1 MDENLSIFLRIVRL
15 IEHFESKNRKKY
27 YNEIFK
33 ILLDVID
40 FEYGAIFL
48 LNHETSKI
56 NLVAEYGQVVDLI
69 QLVNFE
75 MGKGFSAWVA
85 KEKRTVI
92 LNNLHK
98 SSPDSKLVVRSFMS
112 LPMLIEKQLV
122 GVINFGHSKS
132 NAFSEDVEPFL
143 QVVTSLITGLI
154 ERNNAVEKLVTRN
167 KEISIINKEL
177 EETRDK
183 LVEAEQKAAVSAMA
197 VSLNHEINNPLMIIS
212 GNLQMLS
219 YKCQDESLKKKFSVI
234 DEQLDRISGIIRKL
248 RDIEEINIDDYI
260 SESDEKMLKV

>member
-1 MDENLSIFLRIVRL
+1 MEDNLNIFLRVVRL

-48 LNHETSKI
+48 LDHNTAKI

-85 KEKRTVI
+85 KEKKTVI

-98 SSPDSKLVVRSFMS
+98 SSPDSKQIVRSFMS

-122 GVINFGHSKS
+122 GVVNFGHSKS

-143 QVVTSLITGLI
+143 QVVTTLITGLI
-154 ERNNAVEKLVTRN
+154 ERNNAIEKLEKRN
-167 KEISIINKEL
+167 EEISIINREL

-183 LVEAEQKAAVSAMA
+183 LVEAEQKATVSAMA

-219 YKCQDESLKKKFSVI
+219 FKCQDESLRKKYAVI
-234 DEQLDRISGIIRKL
+234 EEQLDRISETIRKL
-248 RDIEEINIDDYI
+248 RDIEDVNIDNYI
-260 SESDEKMLKV
+260 SGSDEKMLKV

>member
-1 MDENLSIFLRIVRL
+1 MENNLSIFLRIVRL

-48 LNHETSKI
+48 LDHTKSKI

-85 KEKRTVI
+85 KEKKTVI

-98 SSPDSKLVVRSFMS
+98 SSPQNKQIVRSFMS
-112 LPMLIEKQLV
+112 LPMLIEKELI

-132 NAFSEDVEPFL
+132 HAFSEDVEPFL

-154 ERNNAVEKLVTRN
+154 ERNNAIEKLEKRN
-167 KEISIINKEL
+167 KEISVINEEL
-177 EETRDK
+177 ERTRDK
-183 LVEAEQKAAVSAMA
+183 LVQAEQKAAVSAMA

-219 YKCQDESLKKKFSVI
+219 YKCQDDKLKKKFSVI
-234 DEQLDRISGIIRKL
+234 EEQLDRISGIIRKL
-248 RDIEEINIDDYI
+248 RDIEEVNIDDYI
-260 SESDEKMLKV
+260 AGSDEKMLKV